1 MFMTFTWSFAGGRR
15 AKAAF
20 VGAKIVTGSGP
31 ESLST
36 SPAART
42 AVTRVEKVGL
52 TASVSKTVQV
62 RPHVPGGIWNWSE
75 GGAAGR
81 GGRNGP
87 GGAARPKAA
96 PSGPKGN

>member
-1 MFMTFTWSFAGGRR
+1 M
-15 AKAAF
+15 

-31 ESLST
+31 DSLST

-81 GGRNGP
+81 GGRNWPGRPNLPNGP
-87 GGAARPKAA
+87 PN
-96 PSGPKGN
+96 PPNGN